1 MAYNLQTPEVRA
13 PARTRPPGLSRLT
26 GGGPTG
32 NAILT
37 AGTGTVLIVLLA
49 ALGIT
54 ILRLHPLLSE
64 HMFIGLMLL
73 GPVALKMGSTGYRF
87 ARYYTGDAAYR
98 RKGPPITP
106 LRLMAPIVVLST
118 LSVFATGVV
127 LLVEGPSSRGS
138 WLFLHK
144 ASFIVWIAFS
154 GVHVLAHLPEMPRL
168 LRAGFERPRPGVKD
182 VPGRAGRMMSL
193 ASALVLG
200 TVLAIIMIPDFGAW
214 LNYIPTFNH

>member
-1 MAYNLQTPEVRA
+1 MPTTQKREIRVQ
-13 PARTRPPGLSRLT
+13 ARTRSPGFSRLT
-26 GGGPTG
+26 GGGTAG

-37 AGTGTVLIVLLA
+37 AGTGTVLLILLA

-73 GPVALKMGSTGYRF
+73 GPVALKMASTGYRF
-87 ARYYTGDAAYR
+87 ARYYTGNAAYR

-106 LRLMAPIVVLST
+106 LRLMAPIVILST
-118 LSVFATGVV
+118 ISVLATGVV
-127 LLVEGPSSRGS
+127 LLLEGPSSRGT

-144 ASFIVWIAFS
+144 ASFIVWIAFT
-154 GVHVLAHLPEMPRL
+154 GVHVLAHLPEMPKL
-168 LRAGFERPRPGVKD
+168 LRAGFERPRPGITD
-182 VPGRAGRMMSL
+182 VPGRAGRMMSI

-200 TVLAIIMIPDFGAW
+200 TVLAIILIPDFGAW
-214 LNYIPTFNH
+214 LNYIPTFQH